1 MAVIARL
8 ALVGEE
14 LGGAPLQPLPLR
26 VNSLV
31 FDFLSLLSVM
41 IGDR

>member
-8 ALVGEE
+8 ASVGEE
-14 LGGAPLQPLPLR
+14 LDIAPRQPLPLR
-26 VNSLV
+26 VNSVV
-31 FDFLSLLSVM
+31 FDFLSLLSVV